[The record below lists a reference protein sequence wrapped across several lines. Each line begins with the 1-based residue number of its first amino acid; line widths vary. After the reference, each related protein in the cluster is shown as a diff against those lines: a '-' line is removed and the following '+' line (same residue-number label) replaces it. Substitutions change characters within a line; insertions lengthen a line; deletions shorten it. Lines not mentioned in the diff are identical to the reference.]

1 MSLSFFNRLLAIAL
15 MTAFAGA
22 CITFSTKTIAT
33 VDAQKARNFADGFV
47 DDFVNGRQDA
57 LYAKM
62 ENEFRQITSREK
74 FGVLMRAL
82 DERFGRVTNYTYD
95 HDEIGGKLLYNG
107 KTESTRK
114 IVYQATTT
122 KGNYPLSV
130 TIVPNGDGLAV
141 TDFLFL
147 IETQ

>member
-1 MSLSFFNRLLAIAL
+1 MSLYYFTRLVAIAL
-15 MTAFAGA
+15 VMAFSGA
-22 CITFSTKTIAT
+22 CITFSTSTVSTI
-33 VDAQKARNFADGFV
+33 DAQKARKFADGFV

-74 FGVLMRAL
+74 FADLMRAL
-82 DERFGRVTNYTYD
+82 DERFGKTTNYTFD
-95 HDEIGGKLLYNG
+95 HEEIGGKLLYNG
-107 KTESTRK
+107 KTEPTRK

-122 KGNYPLSV
+122 KGIYPLSV
-130 TIVPNGDGLAV
+130 TVVPNGNDLAV

-147 IETQ
+147 IELK